1 MKIFKKGFNYSQDG
15 PGNRLVYH
23 LQGCNFRCKWCSN
36 PEGMGSSCPTCKEY
50 TTEELMDEIK
60 RSQPMFFD
68 GGGVTFTGGEA
79 TVQFEELAKLLKLLK
94 MSGISTAVETNGSH
108 PRLESIF
115 GLIDYLIMDVK
126 HFDSEKHKYWTGD
139 DGKNT
144 YENLKRICSCG
155 RQALIRIP
163 VINGVNDDA
172 EKFAE
177 YFENLRCFA
186 LEFEFLAYHEF
197 GKNKWNT
204 PYEIEN
210 GFVSDEV
217 MRQFEEVF
225 RKKGFTVVNT

>member
-36 PEGMGSSCPTCKEY
+36 PEGMSISSPLCTEY
-50 TTEELMDEIK
+50 TAEELMNEIK
-60 RSQPMFFD
+60 RCEPMFFD

-79 TVQFEELAKLLKLLK
+79 TMQFDELTEILK
-94 MSGISTAVETNGSH
+94 MLKNEGISSAIETNGSH
-108 PRLESIF
+108 PRLETLF
-115 GLIDYLIMDVK
+115 GLVDYLIMDIK
-126 HFDSEKHKYWTGD
+126 HFDFERHKFWTGD

-144 YENLKRICSCG
+144 YENLKKLCDSG

-163 VINGVNDDA
+163 IINGVNA
-172 EKFAE
+172 EPEKFAK
-177 YFENLRCFA
+177 FFKKLNCSM
-186 LEFEFLAYHEF
+186 LEFEFLSYHEF
-197 GKNKWNT
+197 GKNKWST

-217 MRQFEEVF
+217 MLRFDEVF
-225 RKKGFTVVNT
+225 KNNGFKVINT